1 MPQATSEL
9 QVLWGTSDEKALDQ
23 ILPNFTISRGGII
36 RPKLNYVQT
45 DKDLS
50 AIDFL
55 FQEWDYGYEPLAV
68 CDSCNGT
75 GDLHNAVGEYLG
87 KCTACQ

>member
-9 QVLWGTSDEKALDQ
+9 QALWGTSDEKALDQ

-36 RPKLNYVQT
+36 RPKSGYSPSET
-45 DKDLS
+45 DFS

-55 FQEWDYGYEPLAV
+55 FQEWDYDY
-68 CDSCNGT
+68 
-75 GDLHNAVGEYLG
+75 DLTQPEMG
-87 KCTACQ
+87 Q